1 MSASMSSPSL
11 VAPDDRFALVKFIE
25 EPPKHIFV
33 EKWFDV
39 GISIH
44 MPRSQAQKSPDATYT
59 VQLKPRLYR
68 YTRGKTS
75 SQPVSPSDSVQLTM
89 NPPYIALPLSK
100 TGSPSEHIAR
110 AKCKISCPTQSSKP
124 SAFSIQF
131 HAEMGSSQEISFEV
145 KPSFSQPLS
154 IVNAKLTVESPGWE
168 DVWYKGTTCEV
179 NWMCYSFK

>member
-1 MSASMSSPSL
+1 MAALMSPGL
-11 VAPDDRFALVKFIE
+11 VAPDDRFAIIKFIE

-44 MPRSQAQKSPDATYT
+44 MPRAQALSALESTYT
-59 VQLKPRLYR
+59 VQLKPHLYR

-75 SQPVSPSDSVQLTM
+75 SQPVSQTDNVHLTM
-89 NPPYIALPLSK
+89 NPPFISLPVSK

-110 AKCKISCPTQSSKP
+110 AKCKISCPVQSSKP

-131 HAEMGSSQEISFEV
+131 KAISHIWQEFRVDLAHDIHE
-145 KPSFSQPLS
+145 LS
-154 IVNAKLTVESPGWE
+154 LN
-168 DVWYKGTTCEV
+168 
-179 NWMCYSFK
+179 FQ